1 MSDGDRSCG
10 CGSKDDVSDEEVRRI
25 VRAGYAKISKEG
37 SCCNPVV
44 SSTPSDTDDLARH
57 IAKRMG
63 YRAEE
68 LDSIPDGANLGL
80 GCGNPVALASL
91 EEGET
96 VADLGSGGGLDCFLA
111 ADRVGPTGR
120 VIGVDMTP
128 EMIERARG
136 NAESGDYSNVEF
148 RLGKIE
154 ELPIDDDSVDAVIS
168 NCVINLSPDKE
179 RTFAEAFR
187 VLRPGGR
194 LMVSD
199 IVLMGE
205 IPESIRKSAEALVS
219 CLGGAVM
226 RDEYLQLIGSAGF
239 SSVKVVG
246 EMVFPISGVSN
257 VPNESISC
265 GVDVKDEDIAQ
276 AEGQAVT
283 IKVLAWKPE

>member
-1 MSDGDRSCG
+1 MSEEKGCG
-10 CGSKDDVSDEEVRRI
+10 CGTKNDVSDEEIRRI
-25 VRAGYAKISKEG
+25 VREGYAQISNEG

-57 IAKRMG
+57 IAKKMG
-63 YRAEE
+63 YSTEE

-96 VADLGSGGGLDCFLA
+96 VVDLGSGGGLDCFLA
-111 ADRVGPTGR
+111 ADRVGETGR

-136 NAESGDYSNVEF
+136 NAASGNYTNVEF
-148 RLGKIE
+148 RFGKIE
-154 ELPIDDDSVDAVIS
+154 ELPIDDGTVDAVIS
-168 NCVINLSPDKE
+168 NCVINLSPDKA
-179 RTFAEAFR
+179 RTFAEAYR
-187 VLRPGGR
+187 VLKPGGR

-199 IVLMGE
+199 IVLLSE
-205 IPESIRKSAEALVS
+205 IPESIRNSAKALVS

-226 RDEYLQLIGSAGF
+226 RDEYLRLIEEAGF
-239 SSVKVVG
+239 EGTKVID
-246 EMVFPISGVSN
+246 EMVFPVSETSN
-257 VPNESISC
+257 VPTESVCC
-265 GVDVKDEDIAQ
+265 GPEVSEDDIAR

-283 IKVLAWKPE
+283 VKVLAWKP